1 MDIIIFVTALLLS
14 VLGLAGCIFPAL
26 PGAPLSYGALL
37 LLHFTERA
45 TFSGQQLIIWLL
57 LVILLQVLDYLT
69 PILGS
74 KYSGGTQWGNRGC
87 IAGSIIGIFF
97 MPWGIILGPFLGAVL
112 GELLGGNTVLLAI
125 RAGLGALIG
134 FMVGT
139 ILKVIVCFYF
149 LYQLI
154 AAFI

>member
-1 MDIIIFVTALLLS
+1 MDILIFATALLLS

-37 LLHFTERA
+37 LLHLTERA
-45 TFSGQQLIIWLL
+45 HFSGQQLIVWLL

-97 MPWGIILGPFLGAVL
+97 MPWGIILGPFLGAVI
-112 GELLGGNTVLLAI
+112 GELLGGNTIQRAI

-139 ILKVIVCFYF
+139 LLKVIVCFYF

-154 AAFI
+154 AVFA

>member
-1 MDIIIFVTALLLS
+1 MDIIIFIIALLLS

-26 PGAPLSYGALL
+26 PGAPLSYSALL

-45 TFSGQQLIIWLL
+45 NFSGQQLIIWLL

-74 KYSGGTQWGNRGC
+74 KYSGGTSWGNRGC

-97 MPWGIILGPFLGAVL
+97 MPWGIILGPFLGAVI
-112 GELLGGNTVLLAI
+112 GELLGGNTIQRAI

-139 ILKVIVCFYF
+139 LLKVIVCFYF